1 MRIKREPGDIAR
13 REAQRRCRIA
23 ESQGE
28 FLPAIGPAFGKEGTS
43 VADERVR
50 DRTRCRK
57 QRVRFRSGCVG
68 SAYSCAYSCASE
80 ETGMCISS
88 SNSSS
93 SDGTQKLSQISA
105 PGTRGIVLEI
115 VNGSV

>member
-1 MRIKREPGDIAR
+1 MQIKRDPGDVAR

-23 ESQGE
+23 GSQGE

-57 QRVRFRSGCVG
+57 QRVRFSSGCVG
-68 SAYSCAYSCASE
+68 SAYSCASE

-88 SNSSS
+88 SNTSS

-105 PGTRGIVLEI
+105 PGTKGIVLEI